1 MDEKKIMA
9 DDKLEAE
16 LKALR
21 CKEKTF
27 TILMFGSFAAFLVF
41 AFMGVVPMIVIGL
54 VLFVVFMCNSVRTQ
68 IKVQDLLNEN
78 VINVVLK
85 EALGADV
92 EYKPWEKII
101 PDKTMLPFPYCD
113 ENGSQHI
120 KAVYNGMNIELGNI
134 TFFNKE
140 EYQDQDGTS
149 TKSVPQFKGQ
159 WLICDF
165 GKELSGEVRLSA
177 NTKNLRKKNKNNN
190 IEMENEEFNKRFLVI
205 AGNPEEAYYI
215 LTPHK
220 MEYILSMADKSGG
233 EVYMSFLRDGKL
245 HVAVQTGRDFFELG
259 KNNANVEELR
269 QKFLGELRW
278 FTDIID
284 TLCMENTIYK
294 KETNA

>member
-41 AFMGVVPMIVIGL
+41 ALMGVVPMIVIGL

-68 IKVQDLLNEN
+68 IKIQDLLNEN

-159 WLICDF
+159 WLICSL
-165 GKELSGEVRLSA
+165 GLELPCNVYISEVS
-177 NTKNLRKKNKNNN
+177 KNDR
-190 IEMENEEFNKRFLVI
+190 ISMEGNVKTGNERFDMHFRVK
-205 AGNPEEAYYI
+205 ADDEQTAHRI
-215 LTPHK
+215 LTPQM
-220 MEYILSMADKSGG
+220 MEYISIMADKIGCPVYLSFQRGG
-233 EVYMSFLRDGKL
+233 RLNVGIKTEHEIFENGDGKADL
-245 HVAVQTGRDFFELG
+245 EALRRRFIS
-259 KNNANVEELR
+259 ELR
-269 QKFLGELRW
+269 GVIDVI
-278 FTDIID
+278 DI
-284 TLCMENTIYK
+284 LHL
-294 KETNA
+294 KEINL